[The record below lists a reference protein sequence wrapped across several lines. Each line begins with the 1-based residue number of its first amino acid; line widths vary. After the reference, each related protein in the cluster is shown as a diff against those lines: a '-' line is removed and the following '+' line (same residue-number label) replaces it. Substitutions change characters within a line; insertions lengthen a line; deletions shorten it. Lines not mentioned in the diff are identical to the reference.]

1 MGRVAMLSLHTCPLA
16 VLGGK
21 ETGGMNVYVRE
32 LARALGRRGDA
43 VDVFTRSQNPEIPR
57 VASLGPGA
65 RVIHLP
71 AGPEMPLPK
80 ESLADYAREFV
91 ERLDSF
97 RVAEGVEYAIIHSHY
112 WLSGLAAGRLKARWG
127 VPVIQM
133 FHTLGKLKNRAGG
146 NGGQE
151 PARRILGETEI
162 IGWADRIVAPTPI
175 ERAHLVWYY
184 GAPTEKID
192 VIPCGVDTA
201 LFSPMDPIEA
211 RRQVGLDD
219 QRVLLFVGRLDPIK
233 GAETL
238 LRAFVSLRREL
249 RESATL
255 LVVGGTRDDSWNGT
269 GEAARLRRLTVELGI
284 DASVRFL
291 GPLPQERLSLYYAA
305 ADCCLMPSYYESF
318 GMVALEAMACGTP
331 VIASRV
337 GGLATTVQDGVTGYL
352 VPEGNPE
359 ALAERTAQLLRDDTL
374 RRRLGAEALRWARQ
388 FQWETVAEA
397 ICALYGELAP
407 GEVARTWRCEGR

>member
-57 VASLGPGA
+57 VAPLGPGA

-151 PARRILGETEI
+151 PARRIVGETEI
-162 IGWADRIVAPTPI
+162 IGLADRIVAPTPI

-255 LVVGGTRDDSWNGT
+255 LVVGGTRDDRWDGT

-291 GPLPQERLSLYYAA
+291 GPLPQERLPLYYAA

>member
-57 VASLGPGA
+57 VAPLGPGA

-151 PARRILGETEI
+151 PARRIVGETEI
-162 IGWADRIVAPTPI
+162 IGLADRIVAPTPI

-255 LVVGGTRDDSWNGT
+255 LVVGGTRDDRWNGT

-291 GPLPQERLSLYYAA
+291 GPLPQERLPLYYAA

-388 FQWETVAEA
+388 FQWETIAEA
-397 ICALYGELAP
+397 ICALYGELVP
-407 GEVARTWRCEGR
+407 GEVARTWRCNGR